1 MRIAAAIVAESI
13 ERSQRKNLKMAL
25 KRIVETDNFGGDYP
39 NEKFLPIPPV
49 DEASARV
56 IAYEIN
62 KATGENGPRFWK
74 VVDVDYVLQS
84 GFEP

>member
-1 MRIAAAIVAESI
+1 MRFVLAIVAGSI
-13 ERSQRKNLKMAL
+13 ERNHRKNLEMAL

-39 NEKFLPIPPV
+39 DEKFLPIPPV

-62 KATGENGPRFWK
+62 KATGESKPRFWK
-74 VVDVDYVLQS
+74 VVDVDYVLQP